1 MFSQDLI
8 PEHGGNLFQAAKHYG
23 FLPQKLVDFSANIN
37 PLGPSIKVI
46 KAITDNLWQIS
57 HYPDPDCTL
66 IRQALSLHLNVPPD
80 NLLVGNGTSELIY
93 LLAETLNIRHAL
105 ILPPAFSEYARAIFT
120 RGGKVSQVKL
130 NEENDFSLPITEL
143 TKAIPE
149 VEALFLCN
157 PNNPTGSL
165 ISRGELKVILDT
177 AVHFNRSV
185 IVDEAFMDFVPEKE
199 NYSALTY
206 LDNYPNLIV
215 LYSLT
220 KILAIPG
227 LRLGVVAAANN
238 LIKKLAQAKIPWSVN
253 ALAQIAGKT
262 GLEDEEYLM
271 NTCRLVNQEKAFL
284 SSRLNK
290 LPGLRPLPGAANFLL
305 IDITKTGYGVREL
318 VQQLGLKGILV
329 RDCTNFSGLSRPY
342 IRIAVRGREEN
353 KALLAALQEILG
365 VDKKSVVR
373 QS

>member
-1 MFSQDLI
+1 MFSQDFI
-8 PEHGGNLFQAAKHYG
+8 PGHGGNLFQAAKHYG
-23 FLPQKLVDFSANIN
+23 FLPQEIIDFSANIN
-37 PLGPSIKVI
+37 PLGPSAKVI
-46 KAITDNLWQIS
+46 KAITDNLRQIR

-93 LLAETLNIRHAL
+93 LLAETLKIRHAL
-105 ILPPAFSEYARAIFT
+105 ILPPAFSEYARAVFN
-120 RGGKVSQVKL
+120 RGGKVSQVEL
-130 NEENDFSLPITEL
+130 NEENDFSLPLAEL
-143 TKAIPE
+143 TKAIPG
-149 VEALFLCN
+149 VETLFLCN
-157 PNNPTGSL
+157 PNNPTGGL
-165 ISRGELKVILDT
+165 ISREELKIILDT
-177 AVHFNRSV
+177 AARFNRLV
-185 IVDEAFMDFVPEKE
+185 IVDEAFMDFVPQKE
-199 NYSALTY
+199 NYTALPC

-227 LRLGVVAAANN
+227 LRLGIVVASSS
-238 LIKKLAQAKIPWSVN
+238 LIKKLARAKIPWSVN
-253 ALAQIAGKT
+253 TLAQIAGKA

-271 NTCRLVNQEKAFL
+271 NTYRLVNQEKDFL

-318 VQQLGLKGILV
+318 VWKLGIKGILV
-329 RDCTNFSGLSRPY
+329 RDCTNFSGLFRPY

-353 KALLAALQEILG
+353 KALLAALQEILS
-365 VDKKSVVR
+365 VDHKVED
-373 QS
+373 

>member
-1 MFSQDLI
+1 VFFKDFI
-8 PEHGGNLFQAAKHYG
+8 PEHGGNLFQAAKNYG
-23 FLPQKLVDFSANIN
+23 FLPRELIDFSANIN

-57 HYPDPDCTL
+57 HYPDPDCTIL
-66 IRQALSLHLNVPPD
+66 RQALSLHLNVSPD

-105 ILPPAFSEYARAIFT
+105 VLPPAFSEYARAVFT
-120 RGGKVSQVKL
+120 HGGKISQVEL
-130 NEENDFSLPITEL
+130 NEENDFSLPLAEL

-165 ISRGELKVILDT
+165 VSQVELKVILDT
-177 AVHFNRSV
+177 AARFNRLV
-185 IVDEAFMDFVPEKE
+185 IVDEAFMDFVLEKE
-199 NYSALTY
+199 DYTALPY
-206 LDNYPNLIV
+206 LNNYPNLII

-227 LRLGVVAAANN
+227 LRLGIIATASN

-253 ALAQIAGKT
+253 TLAQIAGKA

-271 NTCRLVNQEKAFL
+271 NTYRLVNQEKAFL
-284 SSRLNK
+284 LNQLNK
-290 LPGLRPLPGAANFLL
+290 LPGLRPLPGAANFFL
-305 IDITKTGYGVREL
+305 IDITKTGYSVREL
-318 VQQLGLKGILV
+318 VQKLGLKGILV

-353 KALLAALQEILG
+353 RALLAALQEIL
-365 VDKKSVVR
+365 
-373 QS
+373 